1 MLITPGSSTVNGFF
15 IFFLTLLTY
24 FETGPIFFFLFLKL
38 LKEEIQLQAQLSLTL
53 SPLTSVCTFS
63 ILFSIHFLLALTR
76 RISLMNESFFFPLFL
91 LPYCV
96 IKG

>member
-1 MLITPGSSTVNGFF
+1 MVNGFF
-15 IFFLTLLTY
+15 IFLLTLLTY
-24 FETGPIFFFLFLKL
+24 FETGSIFFFFLILKL

-53 SPLTSVCTFS
+53 SPLTSVCIFS

>member
-1 MLITPGSSTVNGFF
+1 MVNGFF
-15 IFFLTLLTY
+15 IFLLTLLTY
-24 FETGPIFFFLFLKL
+24 FETGSIFFFFLFLKL

-53 SPLTSVCTFS
+53 YPLTSVCIFS

>member
-1 MLITPGSSTVNGFF
+1 MNGFF
-15 IFFLTLLTY
+15 IFLLTLLTY
-24 FETGPIFFFLFLKL
+24 FETGSIFLFFLFLKL

-53 SPLTSVCTFS
+53 YTLTSVCTFS

>member
-1 MLITPGSSTVNGFF
+1 MVNGFF
-15 IFFLTLLTY
+15 IFLLALLTY
-24 FETGPIFFFLFLKL
+24 FETGSIFFFFFLFLKL
-38 LKEEIQLQAQLSLTL
+38 LKAEIQLQAQLSLTL
-53 SPLTSVCTFS
+53 YTLTSVCIFS